1 MWIDVFIC
9 YQDRKTKNWVSWWV
23 GFLCLITSEMYLQ
36 EALKTTGKTNKP
48 EPHHEFAY
56 VRIVKSLPSKQGN
69 GQRTQMSWFSTL
81 LTPTPGILF
90 FTRFPC
96 ASPEFLQHFA
106 ISNSGTSWT
115 DCWGIDQKVSK
126 LLSATQ
132 WKTFFFFFSNWIKE
146 RSENQQSNCKG
157 SNRSTCFVSVGGNLW

>member
-1 MWIDVFIC
+1 
-9 YQDRKTKNWVSWWV
+9 
-23 GFLCLITSEMYLQ
+23 MYLQ
-36 EALKTTGKTNKP
+36 EALKTTGRTNKKP

-132 WKTFFFFFSNWIKE
+132 WKTFFFFFLIGSKKDQRINRAIAKEATGAHALCLLEEIFGSSKLVPENRLFRWI
-146 RSENQQSNCKG
+146 QDL
-157 SNRSTCFVSVGGNLW
+157 T